1 MSVETENELIPDSD
15 FLFTIEDEI
24 ENEDGSVTMKVTM
37 SFALMTFLAN
47 VGINKILSDELQ
59 KLKT

>member
-1 MSVETENELIPDSD
+1 MSDETEKELIPDSD